1 MRPHIQADPT
11 LLSKLAQIQ
20 RVCLAIVGLIAAV
33 NLSGWLIPAVDPFL
47 FHGWMLMKANTA
59 LLVLLSALSLALAQ
73 DHKSESSE
81 RTHRLG
87 QLLGV
92 LVFLMAA
99 AVLVEYLWHVSLG
112 VDTWLAPDAGTPQ
125 PGRMS
130 PQTTTSL
137 VLLGLTSAFLR
148 VRRWKAARL
157 VDFIAFC
164 LCSFLL
170 VIVAGYAFGVLH
182 LFGISRSTLT
192 SPQTLICLILLS
204 FVAFASRAER
214 GIYAIFVGGGVA
226 SKIARIAAPFSIL
239 VPFLLEASRLHFLNK
254 GLFSEENS
262 SALVTVLAAVAGMAL
277 VVTLAWRIESLEQGI
292 RDLSIRDDLTKLYNR
307 RGFLFL
313 AERALQLAR
322 RAELPFTVLFF
333 DLDNLKQVNDAL
345 GHDMGSNFIC
355 EMADLLQTSFRES
368 DVIARIG
375 GDEFVVAAASSHA
388 GIHMAAQRLEKAAA
402 SRNLQEGHAY
412 PLSFSYGHA
421 TSEFGRKESLEDL
434 LNQADRAMYIAK
446 RKKRKAR
453 DS

>member
-1 MRPHIQADPT
+1 MRPYIQADPV

-20 RVCLAIVGLIAAV
+20 RGCLAIAGLIAAV
-33 NLSGWLIPAVDPFL
+33 NLSGWIFPAVDPFL

-59 LLVLLSALSLALAQ
+59 LLVLLSALSLTLAQ
-73 DHKSESSE
+73 EQRSK
-81 RTHRLG
+81 RAHRLG
-87 QLLGV
+87 QLLGA
-92 LVFLMAA
+92 LVFLMAV
-99 AVLVEYLWHVSLG
+99 AVLAEYLWHISLG

-148 VRRWKAARL
+148 VRRRKVAQV

-164 LCSFLL
+164 LCSFML

-182 LFGISRSTLT
+182 MFGISRSTLT

-214 GIYAIFVGGGVA
+214 GVYAIFVGGGVA

-239 VPFLLEASRLHFLNK
+239 VPFLLEAGRLHFLNT

-292 RDLSIRDDLTKLYNR
+292 RDLSIRDDLTRLYNR

-322 RAELPFTVLFF
+322 RAELPFTVLFI
-333 DLDNLKQVNDAL
+333 DLDNLKKVNDAL
-345 GHDMGSNFIC
+345 GHDMGSHFIR
-355 EMADLLQTSFRES
+355 EMAELLQACFRES

-375 GDEFVVAAASSHA
+375 GDEFVVAAASGQV

-446 RKKRKAR
+446 RKKRLAR
-453 DS
+453 ES